1 MKQKRYVIALLLA
14 AVVIS
19 GVSYVSAEAHNTI
32 GETPVPT
39 QNPNIT
45 VTVEVGPT
53 PHYEYINMPT
63 ELPATY
69 TPDWKPGDWWNVI
82 SYAHPPSW
90 PGGWGRGSYKYEVV
104 KCEVV
109 VSNEG
114 KQRTFYKVKKTST
127 HYYADP
133 RYWTDYYFVR
143 NDTLNTLSLYR
154 VESHG
159 YDRDNKTL
167 DVDEYGTIDYPAPV
181 MSTFMGVT
189 LSVPVFPLTT
199 ERSEESYEFVKGRTP
214 IRYPEPPAMT
224 TNVWRIK
231 QEVSVNETG
240 YKGNGTKPL
249 PIPTTISGHTYKI
262 FATTYEVTM
271 TMVSGE
277 TVTQYWHPSAPW
289 ALYEHSTIRTV
300 HLTGWGSSEQPEEV
314 SVVSEEN
321 SSEWW
326 VSEPEE
332 ENSEPVKGVIYRKG
346 MELAKESSE
355 PVKGVTYRKG
365 SVLSQKS
372 SVPVKGVTYRK
383 GFELPQES
391 SASFK
396 GIYLPKK

>member
-1 MKQKRYVIALLLA
+1 MKNKIGGDKMKGKRYVIALLLA

-19 GVSYVSAEAHNTI
+19 GVSYVSAEAHNTP
-32 GETPVPT
+32 GETPAPT

-69 TPDWKPGDWWNVI
+69 TPDWKPGDWW
-82 SYAHPPSW
+82 
-90 PGGWGRGSYKYEVV
+90 GRGSYKCEVV

-154 VESHG
+154 VERHG
-159 YDRDNKTL
+159 YDRDNETL

-224 TNVWRIK
+224 TNVWRMK

-249 PIPTTISGHTYKI
+249 PIPTTICSGHTYKI
-262 FATTYEVTM
+262 FATTYEVIM
-271 TMVSGE
+271 TTVSGE

-326 VSEPEE
+326 VR
-332 ENSEPVKGVIYRKG
+332 G
-346 MELAKESSE
+346 
-355 PVKGVTYRKG
+355 
-365 SVLSQKS
+365 
-372 SVPVKGVTYRK
+372 
-383 GFELPQES
+383 
-391 SASFK
+391 
-396 GIYLPKK
+396 